1 MLKTV
6 FAVGSALVAVA
17 TTAAHAEDSRDFS
30 HDGVHYNSTTEQ
42 KGKVTVID
50 GTASGQVPFRLYVAG
65 NRVTGTY
72 NSRNVNFR
80 LADAKGALAGAAAQ

>member
-6 FAVGSALVAVA
+6 FAAGAAFAAVAA
-17 TTAAHAEDSRDFS
+17 TTAYADETRDFS
-30 HDGVHYNSTTEQ
+30 HDGVHYNYTTEQ
-42 KGKVTVID
+42 KGKVTVIS
-50 GTASGQVPFRLYVAG
+50 GTAQGQVPFRLYVSG

-80 LADAKGALAGAAAQ
+80 LADAKGALAQAAAE

>member
-1 MLKTV
+1 MMKTV
-6 FAVGSALVAVA
+6 FAVGAAFAALA
-17 TTAAHAEDSRDFS
+17 TTAAHADDAREFS
-30 HDGVHYNSTTEQ
+30 HDGVHYNYTTEQ
-42 KGKVTVID
+42 KGKVTVIE

-80 LADAKGALAGAAAQ
+80 LADAKGALAQAAAQ